1 MSHLDDK
8 ILPLIDQ
15 MLLTHLFG
23 SWNLCQDAI
32 SRVMLLVNGVQ
43 PPNRCTAAAN
53 FYPKAICRIS
63 ETGIVV
69 DQFLF

>member
-32 SRVMLLVNGVQ
+32 SERCATAQ
-43 PPNRCTAAAN
+43 PVHGCSA
-53 FYPKAICRIS
+53 
-63 ETGIVV
+63 
-69 DQFLF
+69 FLPRSYMPD